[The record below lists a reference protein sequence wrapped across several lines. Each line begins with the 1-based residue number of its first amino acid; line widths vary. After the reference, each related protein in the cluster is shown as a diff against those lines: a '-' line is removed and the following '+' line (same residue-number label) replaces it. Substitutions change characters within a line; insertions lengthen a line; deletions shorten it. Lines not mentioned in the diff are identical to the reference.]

1 MNSIHWPQGYIPGFS
16 DNFASNEMVI
26 TGVSVAALWD
36 KLTDTAAWPGY
47 YSNASDIHFHDDT
60 GPRLTNGARFRFT
73 TFGFPVEAEVNEF
86 EPPLAGSAGR
96 IAWHGWCGDDS
107 ESRLDVHH
115 AWLIEALPGGRVRLL
130 TQETQNGKPAR
141 DLASARPNPMI
152 NGHQAWLDGMIAAAR
167 TAQQ

>member
-1 MNSIHWPQGYIPGFS
+1 M
-16 DNFASNEMVI
+16 
-26 TGVSVAALWD
+26 
-36 KLTDTAAWPGY
+36 
-47 YSNASDIHFHDDT
+47 
-60 GPRLTNGARFRFT
+60 
-73 TFGFPVEAEVNEF
+73 
-86 EPPLAGSAGR
+86 
-96 IAWHGWCGDDS
+96 
-107 ESRLDVHH
+107 HH